1 MDWNAAEAKAKLS
14 EVLEEAQKKPQRIR
28 NRGKAVAVVV
38 SAQEY
43 EALCEAAETHRNTR
57 EGGVARL
64 LAELESLKARGG
76 NVPDIKLPSRASPA
90 KKLPFS
96 EG

>member
-1 MDWNAAEAKAKLS
+1 MDWNATEAKAKLS

-43 EALCEAAETHRNTR
+43 EALCEAADTQRNTR
-57 EGGVARL
+57 EGSVARL
-64 LAELESLKARGG
+64 LAELESLKASEG
-76 NVPDIKLPSRASPA
+76 NIPDLKLPSRASPS